1 MSDRNGLQ
9 PVPASGEVTTMQTT
23 GYSIQSISSAIDL
36 LYKSCEY
43 VKSLPLVQHTAR
55 IVGELAEPIVDMVL
69 DRSMCNLT
77 EIALGSAVD
86 VYSKSCLSVEQ
97 KNMIN
102 IAKALT
108 IAGIHVGI
116 GGRHPVMFLTLA
128 TKPCIDAALFYLKK
142 YSFSFEKF
150 WNGNKTVL
158 EITTTL
164 VIYASNSMLSVAAGT
179 WPMVGKV
186 LTKISMNAVL
196 KNIYSAAGNKI
207 SLFARMFGYAGLN
220 SLFYSD
226 VSKLFTKIL
235 AKTTAEVCKLINA
248 PTKFTSSS
256 DAPMD
261 GANEQPAILHE
272 K

>member
-1 MSDRNGLQ
+1 MSDLNSIQ
-9 PVPASGEVTTMQTT
+9 PASNSTKAEQTSLC
-23 GYSIQSISSAIDL
+23 SIQFISSGIDFL
-36 LYKSCEY
+36 RQTCKHCGL
-43 VKSLPLVQHTAR
+43 LPLVKHAVEV
-55 IVGELAEPIVDMVL
+55 VGEMVEPIVNMMLEQDI
-69 DRSMCNLT
+69 CNLT
-77 EIALGSAVD
+77 EITLDSAVD
-86 VYSKSCLSVEQ
+86 VYSKSRFSVEQ

-116 GGRHPVMFLTLA
+116 GGKHPVMFLTLA
-128 TKPCIDAALFYLKK
+128 TKPCIDAALSYLKK
-142 YSFSFEKF
+142 HFANVEKF
-150 WNGNKTVL
+150 WNENKAVL
-158 EITTTL
+158 DITTTL

-207 SLFARMFGYAGLN
+207 SLFARMCGYAGLN

-248 PTKFTSSS
+248 PTKLTSSS

-261 GANEQPAILHE
+261 GAKEQPAILHE

>member
-1 MSDRNGLQ
+1 MGDGNSMQ
-9 PVPASGEVTTMQTT
+9 PVNEGMSGAQPLS
-23 GYSIQSISSAIDL
+23 YSIPSISSATDL

-55 IVGELAEPIVDMVL
+55 IIGGLAEPIVDMVL

-77 EIALGSAVD
+77 EIALDSAVD

-142 YSFSFEKF
+142 YSSSFEKF

-207 SLFARMFGYAGLN
+207 SLFARMCGYAGLN

-248 PTKFTSSS
+248 PTKLTSSS
-256 DAPMD
+256 NAPMD
-261 GANEQPAILHE
+261 GAKEQPAILHE